1 MSLANS
7 QKTYQTSYL
16 VSQRK
21 LIKYLLFV
29 NFSRRKA
36 KNKENITNFVQFF
49 PNLCYHGIKDNK
61 DRGCESM
68 KINFTTNDYLLTWNI
83 LFGSSLSKES
93 QQVKEKLWNTYKK
106 QYNEVENDK
115 DILLEDYENFI
126 PDDDTLYNLIFETEL
141 FKNIKENALINRKN
155 IMEAYDHNKKKID
168 KYLNS
173 ILKVQLEKNYNVLVM
188 DPNMDTV
195 IRKNNSLTIG
205 WGKREDQI
213 DYNRTVSKI
222 IKKLLSIHFSEI
234 DDKYKV
240 IKEAVL
246 ELAIDNELFTR
257 LSGKSSYNEG
267 HKAISSLKKQIYPY
281 WLMYLG
287 IKKED
292 FMSYMM
298 RDNIVFE
305 IDDYDYERDLRK
317 LNFIEFVDF
326 CIKNQKTILRY
337 FKPQMIERKK
347 EIQVDYD
354 KTQSK
359 LDYQNQEKSLDREYQ
374 FVINNQ
380 NNTNAQTLEI
390 I

>member
-1 MSLANS
+1 
-7 QKTYQTSYL
+7 
-16 VSQRK
+16 
-21 LIKYLLFV
+21 
-29 NFSRRKA
+29 
-36 KNKENITNFVQFF
+36 
-49 PNLCYHGIKDNK
+49 
-61 DRGCESM
+61 M

-93 QQVKEKLWNTYKK
+93 QQVKEKMWNTYKN
-106 QYNEVENDK
+106 QYNEIENDK
-115 DILLEDYENFI
+115 NILLEDYENFI

-141 FKNIKENALINRKN
+141 FKSIKENAQLNRKN

-173 ILKVQLEKNYNVLVM
+173 ILKVQLEENYNVLVM

-205 WGKREDQI
+205 WGKREDRV

-222 IKKLLSIHFSEI
+222 IKKLLSINFSQI

-240 IKEAVL
+240 IKEAIL

-257 LSGKSSYNEG
+257 LSGKSSYSEG
-267 HKAISSLKKQIYPY
+267 HKAISSLKRQIYPY

-292 FMSYMM
+292 FTSYMM
-298 RDNIVFE
+298 RDKIAFE
-305 IDDYDYERDLRK
+305 VDNYEYDKNLKKANLR
-317 LNFIEFVDF
+317 EFVDF
-326 CIKNQKTILRY
+326 CIENQKTILKY
-337 FKPQMIERKK
+337 FRPQMIERQK
-347 EIQVDYD
+347 EIKVNYD
-354 KTQSK
+354 NKQSQK
-359 LDYQNQEKSLDREYQ
+359 EYQAIQDLPKQEYQYIVNSKAVQQNQQ
-374 FVINNQ
+374 
-380 NNTNAQTLEI
+380 LEI